1 VLPTELRP
9 DFSLFFQIIQT
20 LEAIEAPYMVIGA
33 FAAALHGIT
42 RTTYDVDIIVNLNSH
57 HIAALVQAFPPP
69 RYYADDVQ
77 MRESIRTGTMFNII
91 DTSRGEKADLIPITM
106 EVRYYWAFQHRE
118 RQTVDVYGL
127 APFQIWCARREDI
140 ILGKLMAWQEG
151 RSRKHE
157 TDIYEMLVFHYLHL
171 DNTQEPQL
179 DKAYIDEQAK
189 TLGQDVFDLWM
200 AIKQAA
206 QAEVDQHPE

>member
-1 VLPTELRP
+1 MLPNESRP

-42 RTTYDVDIIVNLNSH
+42 RTTYDVDMIVNLNSQ

-69 RYYADDVQ
+69 RYYADPVQ

-91 DTSRGEKADLIPITM
+91 DTSRGEKADLIPLTM

-127 APFQIWCARREDI
+127 VPFQIWCARREEI
-140 ILGKLMAWQEG
+140 IVGKLMAWQEG
-151 RSRKHE
+151 DHANTKLTVTRCLFFTTCILIMFKNPSWTKH
-157 TDIYEMLVFHYLHL
+157 
-171 DNTQEPQL
+171 
-179 DKAYIDEQAK
+179 
-189 TLGQDVFDLWM
+189 TLTN
-200 AIKQAA
+200 KRT
-206 QAEVDQHPE
+206 H